1 MPNRP
6 VRIVLM
12 RPRNPVNIG
21 ACARAMANFGL
32 RDLVVVD
39 PYEPV
44 WRETRSAPG
53 AETIVRQARAAPT
66 WEEAVKDCALIL
78 GTSSFHQRPFEH
90 AVVELPNLNKHLS
103 AYPASEP
110 LALVFG
116 SERSGLS
123 NEDLARCQAVIHI
136 PTQRQSPSMNL
147 GQAVA
152 VVLYEMRRIGWEP
165 PEPQPLSRALELEP
179 LIETLAE
186 LGTDTDYPHGF
197 TPEARLGR
205 IRSALHNA
213 VLPPATV
220 RFLLSFSRWLRKK
233 TTP

>member
-1 MPNRP
+1 MHPLWDRGQCVPQQALFLQSVVDLPGDP
-6 VRIVLM
+6 VCSSSLLHPSLVSEQ
-12 RPRNPVNIG
+12 VGAG
-21 ACARAMANFGL
+21 ACSSVRA
-32 RDLVVVD
+32 
-39 PYEPV
+39 
-44 WRETRSAPG
+44 
-53 AETIVRQARAAPT
+53 
-66 WEEAVKDCALIL
+66 
-78 GTSSFHQRPFEH
+78 
-90 AVVELPNLNKHLS
+90 
-103 AYPASEP
+103 ASEP

-123 NEDLARCQAVIHI
+123 NQDLARCRAVIHI

-205 IRSALHNA
+205 IRRALHEA